1 MMVSVVCSSS
11 GMVGLKQTPST
22 VWLKQ
27 TVKLRG
33 IKLAS
38 QPAPRHVY
46 RIRCILLTRYRFST
60 VQ

>member
-1 MMVSVVCSSS
+1 MY
-11 GMVGLKQTPST
+11 GMGLKQTLST

-27 TVKLRG
+27 TVKLRLRG

-38 QPAPRHVY
+38 QPAPRHGY
-46 RIRCILLTRYRFST
+46 RIRCILLPRYRFST